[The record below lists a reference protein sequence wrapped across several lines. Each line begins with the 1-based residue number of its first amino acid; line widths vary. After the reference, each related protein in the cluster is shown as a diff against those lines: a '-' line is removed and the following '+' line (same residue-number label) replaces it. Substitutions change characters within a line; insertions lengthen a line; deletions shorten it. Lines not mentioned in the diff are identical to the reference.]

1 MGARSFFARWRS
13 PTRAGLLAT
22 LVAAAAAPACADSL
36 SVTAKGTIQ
45 SSCGVTL
52 KSNFGAGNFA
62 AAGQSAAE
70 ATVSCN
76 TGFAIK
82 VNSQKGAVQTTTAPP
97 PGFVNTLPYNIALSL
112 PLDQGGT
119 LSGTCAAS
127 AMTTAQ
133 TSCPMATGDG
143 LVSSGKTASGRIA
156 TLTAS
161 WTTPAAQPVSGSYS
175 DVITVSVALK
185 S

>member
-1 MGARSFFARWRS
+1 MGARGFFARWCAPEWRL
-13 PTRAGLLAT
+13 GLLVAM
-22 LVAAAAAPACADSL
+22 AAATTPARAE
-36 SVTAKGTIQ
+36 SVVVHATGTIQ
-45 SSCGVTL
+45 ASCGVSL
-52 KSNFGAGNFA
+52 KTGFGAGNFS
-62 AAGQSAAE
+62 AAGQSTAE
-70 ATVSCN
+70 ATVNCN

-82 VNSQKGAVQTTTAPP
+82 ATSQNGAVRNTTPP
-97 PGFVNTLPYNIALSL
+97 PAGFVNTLPYNVALSL

-143 LVSSGKTASGRIA
+143 LVSSGKTATGRVA